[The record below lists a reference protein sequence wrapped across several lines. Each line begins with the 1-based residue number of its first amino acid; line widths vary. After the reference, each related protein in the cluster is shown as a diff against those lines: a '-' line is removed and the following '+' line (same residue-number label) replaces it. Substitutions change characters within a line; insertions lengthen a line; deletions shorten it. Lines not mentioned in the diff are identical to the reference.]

1 MGRAG
6 QILPQLLR
14 ESDAVFLIPPA
25 CILDRFGQFEKSW
38 KFSTTWPWGRA
49 NSKNKEKKRP
59 GACWLCRVPAHPHHH
74 HSEAFPRQYFA
85 SFLRNS
91 PAAVIS
97 RLPRPAPEQ
106 FFPQEPS
113 QPEATDS
120 FFPSAPKPAST
131 SSPLCILRT
140 HQQIAST
147 LHHSFRNCAV
157 QGLTNLNV

>member
-1 MGRAG
+1 MALG
-6 QILPQLLR
+6 
-14 ESDAVFLIPPA
+14 
-25 CILDRFGQFEKSW
+25 KS
-38 KFSTTWPWGRA
+38 KL
-49 NSKNKEKKRP
+49 NNQKKKKKKKKRP
-59 GACWLCRVPAHPHHH
+59 GARGSPVQGACWLCRVPAHPHHH
-74 HSEAFPRQYFA
+74 HLGAFPRQYFA
-85 SFLRNS
+85 PSLRNS
-91 PAAVIS
+91 SAAAIS

-120 FFPSAPKPAST
+120 FFPSAPKLAST
-131 SSPLCILRT
+131 YSPLCILRT